1 MADLAQILPKKGI
14 LFFSHMKGKRSKTS
28 AAAATIS
35 ASTWK
40 KIPGAKA
47 VQKRL
52 QKVKS
57 NEKSFGMVYART
69 SSLGKKVK
77 RSRKRQ
83 VEQAV
88 DAADSQGLKVHSA
101 IAEVISG
108 CLKFDE
114 RETLKS
120 VLERK
125 LPDMPKDK
133 AKTVHLFVESV
144 RALARNSM
152 VAEQVYQV
160 SKDNNIVVIPKDYP
174 ALFAHNQTPTENFVR
189 KLVCA
194 LQELDRDTLV
204 WRLQEGRKQKMKV
217 TTRQNQKG
225 QPKVNGAK
233 TYVEEL
239 APSKAMQNKIITLG
253 KKRDAG
259 VFGWRPFAEKISDML
274 QLDQPL
280 SHETARRMYRELLNK
295 RKKGNT

>member
-1 MADLAQILPKKGI
+1 
-14 LFFSHMKGKRSKTS
+14 MKGKRSKTS
-28 AAAATIS
+28 AAAAATIS
-35 ASTWK
+35 TLTWK

-47 VQKRL
+47 LQKKL

-77 RSRKRQ
+77 GSRKRQ

-88 DAADSQGLKVHSA
+88 DAAASQGLKVHSA

-239 APSKAMQNKIITLG
+239 APSKAMQNKIIALG

-295 RKKGNT
+295 RKKGNKS